1 MTIYGHRVNSEL
13 NEYQQHSKQN
23 KPQIFL
29 YYKKYWFKCKYFRK
43 ADKVNSLV
51 KSKS

>member
-23 KPQIFL
+23 KPQIIFVL
-29 YYKKYWFKCKYFRK
+29 Q
-43 ADKVNSLV
+43 KVLI
-51 KSKS
+51 